1 MARDGFDELAGLPS
15 ADVTPEAAARM
26 RAAALARFAGRPT
39 GFERLWT
46 DFIELPATAL
56 VVAVHLIWAVHAA
69 SAPAVATLPTLAT
82 RDSVQPLQPAKV
94 GRLLDLPHLSRS
106 D

>member
-1 MARDGFDELAGLPS
+1 MAHDGFEDLAGLPS
-15 ADVTPEAAARM
+15 ADVAPEAAARM
-26 RAAALARFAGRPT
+26 RAAALVRFSGRPT
-39 GFERLWT
+39 GFDRLWT
-46 DFIELPATAL
+46 DFFELPATAL

-69 SAPAVATLPTLAT
+69 STPAAAALPAFAA
-82 RDSVQPLQPAKV
+82 RDSVRPRRPAEA